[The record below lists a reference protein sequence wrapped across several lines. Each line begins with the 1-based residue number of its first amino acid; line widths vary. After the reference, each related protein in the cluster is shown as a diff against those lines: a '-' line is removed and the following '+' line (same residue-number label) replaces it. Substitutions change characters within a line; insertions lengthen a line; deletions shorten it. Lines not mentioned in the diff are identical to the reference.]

1 MKTMKEQMEDQQL
14 ETQVKMRRFESECA
28 QLKKETQAKQNN
40 PVVNHNEIDFQIG
53 NRKCSK
59 WWIIIGVLITIIVI
73 QFIVNLTYGIILRQ
87 HEDDIDGHKHTSAGI
102 LKPSASEVVAAIEA
116 DGEVT
121 AEEQYFSEFAMQ
133 QEYNRLEMIDFP
145 ARN

>member
-1 MKTMKEQMEDQQL
+1 M
-14 ETQVKMRRFESECA
+14 
-28 QLKKETQAKQNN
+28 
-40 PVVNHNEIDFQIG
+40 
-53 NRKCSK
+53 
-59 WWIIIGVLITIIVI
+59 I
-73 QFIVNLTYGIILRQ
+73 QFIVNLTYGVILGQ